1 VNEENNMEPPY
12 LFGIDIGATWIKF
25 GLVTFKGTIVSK
37 SEMATREVSSPAHF
51 LEMARGA
58 IDNLLEKTNILK
70 GWTRG
75 IGVGAPG
82 WVNYSAGIVN
92 DLTNIPGWHSVPLA
106 KELERESGL
115 PAFVDNDANV
125 MAIGEMIHGAGRGFK
140 NFVCLTLGTGV
151 GGAIIID
158 SDLYR
163 GMSGLAGEI
172 GHLTLDMNGRQCACG
187 AKGCLERYVGNR
199 FIVENAVQRLRE
211 HGGEES
217 IILKLADNKLERI
230 TPKLLAE
237 AAYDGDKIAREVWQ
251 ETGKYV
257 GTVLAELVNVLN
269 PECFIIGGGVSN
281 AGKVLFDPIQQT
293 MESLAMNEVGKSTP
307 IFQAKLGENAGIIG
321 AATFAMKY
329 LEKGHPSSR

>member
-1 VNEENNMEPPY
+1 MEPPY
-12 LFGIDIGATWIKF
+12 FVGIDIGATWIKF
-25 GLVTFKGTIVSK
+25 GLVMAKGTVVSK
-37 SEMATREVSSPAHF
+37 SEIETREVASPAHF
-51 LEMARGA
+51 LEISRGE
-58 IDNLLEKTNILK
+58 IDSLLEKNNILK

-125 MAIGEMIHGAGRGFK
+125 MAIGEMIHGAGAGFR

-172 GHLTLDMNGRQCACG
+172 GHMTVDMNGRQCACG

-199 FIVENAVQRLRE
+199 FIVENAVERMRA
-211 HGGEES
+211 HREES
-217 IILKLADNKLERI
+217 IFLKLADNRLERI

-237 AAYDGDKIAREVWQ
+237 AASQGDAIARAVWQ
-251 ETGKYV
+251 ETGRYI

-269 PECFIIGGGVSN
+269 PECFIIGGGVAN
-281 AGKVLFDPIQQT
+281 AGKILFDPMQQT

-329 LEKGHPSSR
+329 LEKGHPSNR

>member
-1 VNEENNMEPPY
+1 MEPPY
-12 LFGIDIGATWIKF
+12 FFGIDIGATWIKF
-25 GLVTFKGTIVSK
+25 GLVTAKGEIVSR

-51 LEMARGA
+51 LELARGE
-58 IDNLLEKTNILK
+58 IDDLLEKNNILK
-70 GWTRG
+70 GWARG

-82 WVNYSAGIVN
+82 WVDYSAGIVN
-92 DLTNIPGWHSVPLA
+92 DLTNIPGWHFVPLA
-106 KELERESGL
+106 KELERESRL

-125 MAIGEMIHGAGRGFK
+125 MAIGELIHGAGRGFR

-172 GHLTLDMNGRQCACG
+172 GHMTLDMNGRQCACG

-199 FIVENAVQRLRE
+199 FIVENAVERLRKR
-211 HGGEES
+211 GGEGS

-237 AAYDGDKIAREVWQ
+237 AASHGDEIANEVWR
-251 ETGKYV
+251 ETGRYI
-257 GTVLAELVNVLN
+257 GTALAVLVNVLN
-269 PECFIIGGGVSN
+269 PECFIIGGGVAN
-281 AGKVLFDPIQQT
+281 AGKVLFNPMQQT
-293 MESLAMNEVGKSTP
+293 MEALAMNEVGKSTP
-307 IFQAKLGENAGIIG
+307 IFQAKLGKDAGIIG
-321 AATFAMKY
+321 AATFAMKN
-329 LEKGHPSSR
+329 LEKRHPSNL